1 MASSNVVVAHIANQ
15 CKPCQ
20 HRPVNKAAYHHGDL
34 ANALIEAATKVVERD
49 GPEALSLRDLA
60 AQLGVSR
67 AAPYRHFADRDAL
80 LAAVALRG
88 FETLTAIYQTAH
100 DAPGDGRARLR
111 ESMRRYIGFA
121 QSQPGLH
128 RLMFEGGVLAHST
141 APPGLAGAERVYQV
155 LWGTLRSAYPD
166 ADESWLKRKRVTM
179 LSVVVG
185 FLVLDAGNR
194 FPREWAAPLTEGDLI
209 EAVLDA
215 AVGPP
220 A

>member
-1 MASSNVVVAHIANQ
+1 MS
-15 CKPCQ
+15 KT
-20 HRPVNKAAYHHGDL
+20 AYHHGDL

-88 FETLTAIYQTAH
+88 FAALTAIYQVAF
-100 DAPGDGRARLR
+100 DEPGHGRARLR

-121 QSQPGLH
+121 RSHRGLH
-128 RLMFEGGVLAHST
+128 RLMFEGGVLERSS
-141 APPGLAGAERVYQV
+141 APPGFAGAEPLYEV
-155 LWGTLRSAYPD
+155 LWRTLRAAWPD
-166 ADESWLKRKRVTM
+166 AEEGWLKRKRVTM
-179 LSVVVG
+179 LSTVVG
-185 FLVLDAGNR
+185 FLVLDEGGR
-194 FPREWAAPLTEGDLI
+194 FPRAWAAPLTEDDLV

-215 AVGPP
+215 AVEPR